1 MTTKLTDLTL
11 SAKSMRASCCCASNA
26 TILDFWY
33 SNNNGVQ
40 GIFHAETTSFITEFM
55 YQVGQRDNY
64 NITREQSQ
72 HFVVDVL

>member
-40 GIFHAETTSFITEFM
+40 GIFPAEMTSFITEFM
-55 YQVGQRDNY
+55 YQVGKMVVGSGI
-64 NITREQSQ
+64 ITTPHGSK
-72 HFVVDVL
+72 VSIL